1 MNQLE
6 KDIRAIYPDRLTY
19 QKTIPTFHPETPE
32 EAAELF
38 RRADK
43 CGQKLFISGFGNNID
58 PAGRLFAN
66 RLVLKSDRLNGVHK
80 ISAGDFFV
88 TIGAGYPLKEL
99 NKALA
104 TQQLWFPFGE
114 TNYAGS
120 CGGALAA
127 GLSAWDGHHPVPLSR
142 SLLTVTA
149 VLPDGSIVRPG
160 AVTFKSVSG
169 YDISRLFYNSWG
181 ALGMLT
187 QLSFRVL
194 PLAKKSS
201 APRLVLQAPQPQRF
215 LQSLSGEDPLA
226 RVCRAIKGE
235 YDPHNILDINEVLRG

>member
-6 KDIRAIYPDRLTY
+6 KDIREVYPDRLTY
-19 QKTIPTFHPETPE
+19 QKTIPTFHPEAPE

-38 RRADK
+38 RRADS

-58 PAGRLFAN
+58 PVGRPFAD
-66 RLVLKSDRLNGVHK
+66 RLVLKSDRLNCIHK

-88 TIGAGYPLKEL
+88 TVGAGYPLKEL
-99 NKALA
+99 NRALA
-104 TQQLWFPFGE
+104 AQQLWFPFGGA
-114 TNYAGS
+114 NYAGS
-120 CGGALAA
+120 CGGAVAA

-142 SLLTVTA
+142 SLLKVTA

-181 ALGMLT
+181 ALGMIT

-194 PLAKKSS
+194 PLAKKDTY
-201 APRLVLQAPQPQRF
+201 PRLVIQSPDPKSF
-215 LQSLSGEDPLA
+215 LQSWSNDNPLA
-226 RVCRAIKGE
+226 RVCRAIMQE
-235 YDPHNILDINEVLRG
+235 YDPHNILDVAEVLSG